1 MDLSGSAIAALC
13 EVAAQQTAPQRE
25 VRRAHILLRLTT
37 RNISHAARELRLDR
51 GTVSLWRDR
60 TVAWLAELNAMES
73 PPAEEREWL
82 EALTRFLQDAPR
94 SGAPAT
100 YTAEQQCALMSVA
113 LESPAKSGREEA
125 RWTVALLTAEVRH
138 RGIALCISERT
149 VGRMLAEADLK
160 PHRIKYWE
168 NPNIDDPVQYARQV
182 QAICELYLE
191 ARGRHAKRV
200 RTVSTDEKTGIQ
212 ALERIHPDKPA
223 VPGRP
228 ALLEFEYRR
237 HGTLSLI
244 PSFDVATGK
253 ILNATLGP
261 TRTEKDFAEHIAR
274 TVALDPD
281 AEWVFISDQ
290 LNTHKS
296 ESLVRL
302 VAKRIGYSGPLGE
315 KGKSGILQSL
325 PSREAFLTDPS
336 HRIRFAYTP
345 KHCSWLNQVEI
356 WFSVLARKLLRR
368 ASFRS
373 LRELRER
380 ILRFIDYFNAAL
392 AKPYKWTYTGRI
404 LQS

>member
-1 MDLSGSAIAALC
+1 M
-13 EVAAQQTAPQRE
+13 
-25 VRRAHILLRLTT
+25 
-37 RNISHAARELRLDR
+37 
-51 GTVSLWRDR
+51 
-60 TVAWLAELNAMES
+60 
-73 PPAEEREWL
+73 
-82 EALTRFLQDAPR
+82 
-94 SGAPAT
+94 
-100 YTAEQQCALMSVA
+100 
-113 LESPAKSGREEA
+113 
-125 RWTVALLTAEVRH
+125 
-138 RGIALCISERT
+138 
-149 VGRMLAEADLK
+149 
-160 PHRIKYWE
+160 
-168 NPNIDDPVQYARQV
+168 
-182 QAICELYLE
+182 
-191 ARGRHAKRV
+191 
-200 RTVSTDEKTGIQ
+200 
-212 ALERIHPDKPA
+212 
-223 VPGRP
+223 
-228 ALLEFEYRR
+228 
-237 HGTLSLI
+237 I